1 MATVARKSYS
11 LGAVGWGVI
20 TGRRRSLPGVPP
32 LPALIPALLVGAA
45 MALPMVYLFI
55 RGASA
60 SDQAWDLLFRMRTLE
75 TLWRTLLLI
84 GCVTSLSAAIAVP
97 FAWLTLRS
105 DLPFRRVWTV
115 LAALPLVIPSFVGAF
130 LYISALGPKGLL
142 QSAFE
147 VIFGIERLPD
157 MYGLLGA
164 TAVLTLLSYPYLF
177 LTVRGSIANLDP
189 TTEEASRGLGH
200 GAWATFFRVTLP
212 QLRPSIAAGSLLVA
226 LYTLSEFGAVA
237 LLRYNTFTFTIY
249 QQYEGSIDR
258 SIAALLSFVLVLM
271 AVVILLLE
279 NYTRGQ
285 GRYYRLGAGSARK
298 PAVVKLGR
306 WKWPALGAMGT
317 VLTLALV
324 LPVGV
329 LMFWLIR
336 GLGAGEPL
344 LLLWSATRNSLLVS
358 GAAAIITAAMAI
370 AMAVL
375 LVRYPSKL
383 NRVLEPVSYT
393 GYTLPGVVVALALV
407 FFGAKY
413 ARPLYQTHWL
423 LIFAYAVLFFPVAL
437 GSVRS
442 GLLQISP
449 RLEDAARCLG
459 HNPVRV
465 MMLVTLPL
473 MRSGVLMGAAL
484 VFLLTM
490 KELPATLILGPLE
503 FQTLATSVWSAS
515 SEAFFAQAAAP
526 ALMIILTSSIPMTLL
541 VLREKRTLK

>member
-1 MATVARKSYS
+1 MVSIARISHS
-11 LGAVGWGVI
+11 VGAVGWGLI
-20 TGRRRSLPGVPP
+20 SRRRRSALDLPPA
-32 LPALIPALLVGAA
+32 PALVPALLVGAA
-45 MALPMVYLFI
+45 MALPVVYLLV

-60 SDQAWDLLFRMRTLE
+60 SDQAWDLLFRVRTLE

-84 GCVTSLSAAIAVP
+84 GCVTTLSAVIAIP

-142 QSAFE
+142 QSALE
-147 VIFGIERLPD
+147 VVLGVQRLPD
-157 MYGLLGA
+157 LYGLFGA

-189 TTEEASRGLGH
+189 ATEEASRGLGH
-200 GAWATFFRVTLP
+200 GAWGTFFRVTLP
-212 QLRPSIAAGSLLVA
+212 QLKPSIAAGSLLVA

-258 SIAALLSFVLVLM
+258 SIAALLSFVLVIM
-271 AVVILLLE
+271 AVVILMLE
-279 NYTRGQ
+279 SYTRGR
-285 GRYYRLGAGSARK
+285 GRYYRVGAGSARK
-298 PAVVKLGR
+298 PTVVKLGR
-306 WKWPALGAMGT
+306 WKWAALGAMGT

-324 LPVGV
+324 LPIGV
-329 LMFWLIR
+329 LTFWLVR

-344 LLLWSATRNSLLVS
+344 LLLWSATRNSLLAS
-358 GAAAIITAAMAI
+358 GGAAVVTVVMAI

-375 LVRYPSKL
+375 LVRYPSRF
-383 NRVLEPVSYT
+383 NRVLEPISFT
-393 GYTLPGVVVALALV
+393 GYALPGVVVALALV

-442 GLLQISP
+442 ALLQISP
-449 RLEDAARCLG
+449 RLEDAARSLG
-459 HNPVRV
+459 HNPLRV
-465 MMLVTLPL
+465 MMRVTLPL

-490 KELPATLILGPLE
+490 KELPATLILGPLG
-503 FQTLATSVWSAS
+503 FQTLATAVWSAS

-526 ALMIILTSSIPMTLL
+526 ALMIILMSSIPMTLL
-541 VLREKRTLK
+541 VLREKRTLT

>member
-1 MATVARKSYS
+1 MVTIGRISHN
-11 LGAVGWGVI
+11 VGS
-20 TGRRRSLPGVPP
+20 TGWELISGQRRSLPSLPP
-32 LPALIPALLVGAA
+32 IPVLLPALLVGAA
-45 MALPMVYLFI
+45 MALPAAYLLI

-60 SDQAWDLLFRMRTLE
+60 SEEAWDLLFRVRTLE
-75 TLWRTLLLI
+75 TLLRTLLLI
-84 GCVTSLSAAIAVP
+84 GCVTTFSAVIAVP
-97 FAWLTLRS
+97 FAWLTYRT
-105 DLPFRRVWTV
+105 DLPLRRFWTV

-142 QSAFE
+142 QSGLE
-147 VIFGIERLPD
+147 VLFGLQRLPD
-157 MYGLLGA
+157 MYGLFGA

-177 LTVRGSIANLDP
+177 LTVRGSIARLDP
-189 TTEEASRGLGH
+189 STEEASRGLGH
-200 GAWATFFRVTLP
+200 SAWSTFFRVTLP
-212 QLRPSIAAGSLLVA
+212 QLKPSIAAGSLLVA

-237 LLRYNTFTFTIY
+237 MLRYNTFTFAIY

-258 SIAALLSFVLVLM
+258 SIAALLSFVLVIM

-279 NYTRGQ
+279 NHTRGR
-285 GRYYRLGAGSARK
+285 GRYYRSGVGSARM
-298 PAVVKLGR
+298 ASIVKLGN
-306 WKWPALGAMGT
+306 WKWLAIGAMGA

-329 LMFWLIR
+329 LLFWLVR
-336 GLGAGEPL
+336 GLDAGEPL
-344 LLLWSATRNSLLVS
+344 LLLWSATRNSLIVS
-358 GAAAIITAAMAI
+358 GAAAAMTAGMAI

-375 LVRYPSKL
+375 LVRYPSRL
-383 NRVLEPVSYT
+383 NRALEPISFT
-393 GYTLPGVVVALALV
+393 GYALPGVVVALALV

-413 ARPLYQTHWL
+413 ARPLYQTHLL

-442 GLLQISP
+442 ALLQVSP

-465 MMLVTLPL
+465 MRHITLPL

-490 KELPATLILGPLE
+490 KELPATLILGPLG
-503 FQTLATSVWSAS
+503 FQTLATSVWSAT
-515 SEAFFAQAAAP
+515 SEAFFARAAAP
-526 ALMIILTSSIPMTLL
+526 ALLIILTSSIPMTLL
-541 VLREKRTLK
+541 VLREKKALA